1 MYFMN
6 KLAFILLFILEMY
19 IHILL
24 EMLLF
29 VNKLE
34 NKFIKNNEIN
44 ISIRNIFLILNTLYF

>member
-1 MYFMN
+1 MN

-44 ISIRNIFLILNTLYF
+44 ISITNIFFNIKYFIFLE

>member
-34 NKFIKNNEIN
+34 NIFIKNNEIN
-44 ISIRNIFLILNTLYF
+44 ISITNIFLILNTLYF

>member
-24 EMLLF
+24 EILLF

-34 NKFIKNNEIN
+34 NIFIKNNEIN
-44 ISIRNIFLILNTLYF
+44 ISITNIFLILNTLYF

>member
-1 MYFMN
+1 MN